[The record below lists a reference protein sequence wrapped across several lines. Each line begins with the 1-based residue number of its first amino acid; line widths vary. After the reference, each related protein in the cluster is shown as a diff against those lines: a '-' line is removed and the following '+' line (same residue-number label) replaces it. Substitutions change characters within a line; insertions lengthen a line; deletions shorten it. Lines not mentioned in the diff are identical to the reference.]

1 MSEKLFPQSA
11 RPTLRYILPEFGCR
25 SLLCALIRAKS
36 PTNCDVHLEH
46 HPDVCWKKGADLE
59 KEELM
64 NAEGVLD
71 FQEYIKKELKADK
84 DVARLAEEL
93 WEKNPDII
101 LVSQEVGYGVVPMD
115 VFDRKYREAVGRVC
129 TDLASKS
136 KKVIRVVCGIGTVIK
151 NA

>member
-1 MSEKLFPQSA
+1 MIRIAILDDEK
-11 RPTLRYILPEFGCR
+11 
-25 SLLCALIRAKS
+25 
-36 PTNCDVHLEH
+36 
-46 HPDVCWKKGADLE
+46 ADLE

-115 VFDRKYREAVGRVC
+115 AFDRKYREAVGRVC

-136 KKVIRVVCGIGTVIK
+136 KKVIRVVCGIGMVIK